1 MNYELM
7 DTKYT
12 ESYTKAYLKALE
24 NKCEQECFIGDKAEY
39 RMTSRESIIKEI
51 QESSCCYRC

>member
-51 QESSCCYRC
+51 QKSSCCYRC